1 MFAGIF
7 ETGHASRSFSLSTTL
22 VMKSKMLPSLGV
34 VCAGVMFAS
43 AASAAGT
50 GTCDKV
56 DDPATAIS
64 ISQTAGRATV
74 ALSRTTAPRNPV
86 VKVEIEDETYI
97 TRYND
102 KGQASISFALTTLD
116 NTVTVRAADIN
127 RVTCRVQ
134 FPEVAQLY
142 RVIMR
147 WHDRVRLDLHVVEP
161 LGKLGGN
168 GHINAANPNTQL
180 KTGLGRVDVVTDATE
195 EGATGEQSYV
205 VEDVSKIP
213 PGGVFSYRLD
223 YVTRGLRPAAPY
235 CGENALAN
243 VPVKLTIL
251 YRGKK
256 PETKRYSTGSIPCG
270 QTIEADAKLQRL
282 RW

>member
-1 MFAGIF
+1 MFARIF
-7 ETGHASRSFSLSTTL
+7 ETGHTPRSFLSSTTL
-22 VMKSKMLPSLGV
+22 VMISKLSPSLAV
-34 VCAGVMFAS
+34 VGAGVMFAG
-43 AASAAGT
+43 AALAAGT

-56 DDPATAIS
+56 DDPSTAIS

-102 KGQASISFALTTLD
+102 KGQASISFALD

-168 GHINAANPNTQL
+168 GHISAANPNTQL
-180 KTGLGRVDVVTDATE
+180 KTGLGRIDVVTDATD

-213 PGGVFSYRLD
+213 PGGIFSYRLD

-243 VPVKLTIL
+243 VAVTLTIL
-251 YRGKK
+251 DRGKK